1 MMPFKVVSIISTQDI
16 DITDEYIVLAA
27 VALLRSRCSICVVYT
42 KTDLDVCALFISK
55 TLDKQTIICYTIFVI
70 KLLLL

>member
-1 MMPFKVVSIISTQDI
+1 MTMLNLIHLITL